1 MCIRDRYRIVG
12 STGASVG
19 ITSIFAGDGT
29 TTSTTVTVTLESA
42 ITGLD
47 VDTPFV
53 VDGISAAGYDGK
65 FVVSDRPSSTQ
76 VKYQVQNSPT
86 TPNPSAT
93 GSTLALSSD
102 TVTSASPYIF
112 NCSLRS
118 VFGMCGI
125 CLLYTS
131 PSPRDGLLSRM
142 PSSA

>member
-1 MCIRDRYRIVG
+1 MCIRDSSIDIQSKIDEYRIVG

-19 ITSIFAGDGT
+19 ITSIFAGDGS

-42 ITGLD
+42 ISGLD

-86 TPNPSAT
+86 TANPSAT
-93 GSTLALSSD
+93 GSTPVS
-102 TVTSASPYIF
+102 
-112 NCSLRS
+112 
-118 VFGMCGI
+118 
-125 CLLYTS
+125 YTHLTL
-131 PSPRDGLLSRM
+131 PTKRIV
-142 PSSA
+142 